1 MEVTPQAVNGV
12 CILITRCTRKDAF
25 SILVADSSG
34 NKARFSMCGCCGVES
49 SIGHVCLIPTDGIFC
64 CDKLVADSGKKSSGK
79 KRAVFCSA
87 SSAVEIIADGVF
99 ISLLIRFGS
108 IFSSQI
114 LFSMPASLY
123 PIREDAVAAIFF
135 NPSRHISLFPGSS
148 RNSGQLMLTEA
159 ITRPS

>member
-99 ISLLIRFGS
+99 TSLLIRFGS

-114 LFSMPASLY
+114 LFSSWIAVHSRKFIKSFSIKKSGSGGAEGCSGRVPDTVDLFFQFCVFPA
-123 PIREDAVAAIFF
+123 
-135 NPSRHISLFPGSS
+135 
-148 RNSGQLMLTEA
+148 
-159 ITRPS
+159 